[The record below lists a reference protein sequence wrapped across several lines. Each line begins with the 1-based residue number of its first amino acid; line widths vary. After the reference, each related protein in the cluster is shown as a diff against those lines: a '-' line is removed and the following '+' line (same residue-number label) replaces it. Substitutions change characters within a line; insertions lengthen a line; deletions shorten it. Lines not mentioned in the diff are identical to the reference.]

1 MVLSAPVGFHISI
14 GENNQVVTEVID
26 GAVECPARE
35 ELYRV
40 ELEAVLADPAFL
52 RSPALSRLIRYLVEA
67 SLSGD
72 GERLKSYTVAVEGLG
87 RSPDFDPQVN
97 TYARVLVARLRR
109 RLDDFYREDGADRP
123 WRLDVPQGSYQ
134 VMLVANGPSIAARS
148 APEAERLPTEVIQ
161 PAWRKWRKVAALALT
176 AMVIGV
182 LASIW
187 LYREGTANG
196 SWQTSDF
203 PVLLIETVPP
213 ANPAQRARLN
223 AFAEDLAR
231 AMGQYEIVQVADA
244 PTAGVTHKVRIASTS
259 SPDDKGV
266 IVELVDLRDNRQSQV
281 DQLDLPTPGSPA
293 AMELAKREA
302 FKMFGFSGIVHV
314 AARARGG
321 EPDTPYRCWLRFSS
335 ALMVSGGLRD
345 DKLKTCATAWYE
357 QSPHNAMAIS
367 LYGWVLANNA
377 IVKPLESQRKDALDD
392 AARILETAKVIN
404 PGSRHI
410 LLSLAR
416 VHGQRGDVAAMR
428 QMLAQLRS
436 GELLNPDFK
445 GAVGVLMT
453 LGGDQQG
460 ERLIDEAI
468 ATHPMTPPPR
478 YYLGKFVAAMM
489 RDDVAAAGRALAI
502 ISAGDRTSAW
512 SDLMRAAYYARI
524 GQIDQARAN
533 WEHSKSKRSIT
544 AWNDDFLIDRMP
556 AAEPVKQRMRDWL
569 KPILED

>member
-1 MVLSAPVGFHISI
+1 M
-14 GENNQVVTEVID
+14 
-26 GAVECPARE
+26 
-35 ELYRV
+35 
-40 ELEAVLADPAFL
+40 LADPAFA
-52 RSPALSRLIRYLVEA
+52 RSPALYRLICYLVEA
-67 SLSGD
+67 TLSGD

-148 APEAERLPTEVIQ
+148 APEAEQGHGDRTRS
-161 PAWRKWRKVAALALT
+161 AWRKWRNVAALALT
-176 AMVIGV
+176 AMVIGA

-187 LYREGTANG
+187 VYREGTVDG
-196 SWQTSDF
+196 SWQNPDF

-213 ANPAQRARLN
+213 ANPARQLQLDT
-223 AFAEDLAR
+223 FAEDLAK
-231 AMGQYEIVQVADA
+231 AMAQYETAQVADA
-244 PTAGVTHKVRIASTS
+244 PTANVTHKVRIASVS
-259 SPDDKGV
+259 SPNDDV
-266 IVELVDLRDNRQSQV
+266 VVLELIDLRDNKRTVV
-281 DQLDLPTPGSPA
+281 DRLELPPPA
-293 AMELAKREA
+293 SSAATELAKREA

-314 AARARGG
+314 EARARGG

-335 ALMVSGGLRD
+335 ALMVSGALRD
-345 DKLKTCATAWYE
+345 DKLKACATAWYE
-357 QSPHNAMAIS
+357 QSPNNAMAIS
-367 LYGWVLANNA
+367 LYGWVLANNS
-377 IVKPLESQRKDALDD
+377 IVKPLESQRKAALDD
-392 AARILETAKVIN
+392 AARILERAKVIN

-428 QMLAQLRS
+428 QGLAQLRS
-436 GELLNPDFK
+436 GDLLNPDFK

-502 ISAGDRTSAW
+502 ISAGDQTSAW

-544 AWNDDFLIDRMP
+544 AWNDHSLIDRMP
-556 AAEPVKQRMRDWL
+556 AAEPVKQRIRDWL